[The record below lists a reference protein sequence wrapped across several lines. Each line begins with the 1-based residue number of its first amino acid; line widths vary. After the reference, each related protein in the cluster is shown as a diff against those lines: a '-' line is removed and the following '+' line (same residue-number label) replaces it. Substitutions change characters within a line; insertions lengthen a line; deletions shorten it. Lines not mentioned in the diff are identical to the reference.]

1 MPKKLDIPQE
11 NELTPEE
18 IHEIPPPQAKPKR
31 QISDAQREH
40 LNNIRAKALQKK
52 AEMKEETL
60 KAKLAKTIEKKELV
74 KRYDEYERSQT
85 SERSH
90 SRAQA
95 SEQEKEEVKKEV
107 VKPKKEKKIVYK
119 LADSSSSSSE
129 EEEEVVYVK
138 KIKDKNKK
146 QIHYKKEDEDIL
158 ALEGSPA
165 RRENTRVRESLDSTL
180 YKSSQEILHKR
191 AIEERVKANL
201 IRWNNAMM
209 PQEY

>member
-1 MPKKLDIPQE
+1 MPKKNTLDIPQE
-11 NELTPEE
+11 KILREDEEPE
-18 IHEIPPPQAKPKR
+18 EIPPPQAIITKPKK

-40 LNNIRAKALQKK
+40 LNKIRAKALEKK

-74 KRYDEYERSQT
+74 KKYDEYT
-85 SERSH
+85 
-90 SRAQA
+90 
-95 SEQEKEEVKKEV
+95 QEKEKEQEIQKEV
-107 VKPKKEKKIVYK
+107 TRAPKKEKKIVYK
-119 LADSSSSSSE
+119 LADSSSSSSDDE
-129 EEEEVVYVK
+129 DEKVVYVK
-138 KIKDKNKK
+138 KIKDKSKK
-146 QIHYKKEDEDIL
+146 QNYHKQENNTKEYRQND
-158 ALEGSPA
+158 
-165 RRENTRVRESLDSTL
+165 SLDSTL

>member
-1 MPKKLDIPQE
+1 MSKKNSLEEKLLIEDEEIPQ
-11 NELTPEE
+11 
-18 IHEIPPPQAKPKR
+18 PQPKQKR

-74 KRYDEYERSQT
+74 KKYDEYEQ
-85 SERSH
+85 
-90 SRAQA
+90 Q
-95 SEQEKEEVKKEV
+95 KEKEV

-119 LADSSSSSSE
+119 LAESSSSSD

-138 KIKDKNKK
+138 KIKDKKK
-146 QIHYKKEDEDIL
+146 VHHKKEDED
-158 ALEGSPA
+158 
-165 RRENTRVRESLDSTL
+165 SLDSTL
-180 YKSSQEILHKR
+180 YKSSQELLHKR
-191 AIEERVKANL
+191 AIEERVRANL
-201 IRWNNAMM
+201 IKWNRAMM